1 MSYCTVSDIREYLD
15 IEGGGDDALIDM
27 LIAAAEQAID
37 RHCNRTFEA
46 ISDSTFYID
55 AVGEHV
61 RGRSLFFDT
70 IGDLCDITTV
80 TNGDGVEVASDEY
93 VTIPR
98 NETPYYGLRLLNSA
112 GKVWTYAADWESAIS
127 IAGKWAYSE
136 TAPNDVKQACIRWA
150 SYLYRQKDAPVFD
163 TTAIPEAGVITT
175 PQGIPVDVRNL
186 LAPYR
191 RL

>member
-1 MSYCTVSDIREYLD
+1 MSYCTVADIRMYLD
-15 IEGGGDDALIDM
+15 IEAGSDDALIGS
-27 LIAAAEQAID
+27 LIDAAERAID
-37 RHCNRTFEA
+37 SHCNRTFEA
-46 ISDSTFYID
+46 ASDTTRYID

-70 IGDLCDITTV
+70 IGDVCSITTI

-93 VTIPR
+93 VTVPR
-98 NETPYYGLRLLNSA
+98 NETPYYGVRLLNSA
-112 GKVWTYAADWESAIS
+112 GKTWTYSTDWESAIS

-136 TAPNDVKQACIRWA
+136 TAPHDVRQACIRWA
-150 SYLYRQKDAPVFD
+150 SYMYRQKDAPVFD
-163 TTAIPEAGVITT
+163 TTAIPEAGVITV